1 MSTHS
6 SKSRPQGYS
15 LLAKNGRTLR
25 ETTTLVHA
33 LKHACYA
40 SQLGLTVRIRYN
52 PSAELVYRLAKIDKA
67 HRERPRC
74 KRDREYL
81 AIAALRPIGAEE

>member
-6 SKSRPQGYS
+6 SKSRPNGYA
-15 LLAKNGRTLR
+15 LIARNGRTLR
-25 ETTTLVHA
+25 ETSTLTHV

-40 SQLGLTVRIRYN
+40 SQLGLTVRVRHN
-52 PSAELVYRLAKIDKA
+52 PTGELVYRLAKIDKA
-67 HRERPRC
+67 HRERARC

-81 AIAALRPIGAEE
+81 AIASLRPIGAE